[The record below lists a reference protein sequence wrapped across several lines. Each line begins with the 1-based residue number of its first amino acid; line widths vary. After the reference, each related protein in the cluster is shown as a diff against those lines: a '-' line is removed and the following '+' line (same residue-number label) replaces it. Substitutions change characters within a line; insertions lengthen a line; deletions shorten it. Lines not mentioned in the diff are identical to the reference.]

1 MINDVGIKY
10 TLITG
15 ASRGIGE
22 AMAKYCASKKYN
34 LILVARTKEKLDE
47 LAYKLSDQHNIDVKT
62 YTLDLTDPDAAVT
75 LFNWCRSSYVNVNML
90 INNAGVRLYGKFDE
104 LSITEQL

>member
-1 MINDVGIKY
+1 MGNKF

-22 AMAKYCASKKYN
+22 SMARYCASKKYN
-34 LILVARTKEKLDE
+34 LILVARTKEKLDD
-47 LAYKLSDQHNIDVKT
+47 LAFKLMEEYDIKVET
-62 YTLDLTDPDAAVT
+62 FVADLTDPDIGVK
-75 LFNWCRSSYVNVNML
+75 LFNWCKSNNLNVNML
-90 INNAGVRLYGKFDE
+90 INNAGIGLYGKFDE